1 MNPPPG
7 LDCVENCLACHLRSD
22 SFFCALPQ
30 ASLGVFNDLKS
41 TEAYHENTV
50 LFAEG
55 QAPNGVFM
63 LCQGQAKVSRVS
75 RGGKT
80 FPPRIVNPG
89 EVLGL
94 NASVT
99 GEPYELTA
107 ETTRPSQL
115 NFVKREDFLGFL
127 KEHGDA
133 CLHVAQQ
140 LSRASQAGYDIVRP
154 LSPMLVLDGFLEVL
168 PDATVAVDQSGTIA
182 QINSQTERLFGYGR
196 DELVGEP
203 LAKLVPMRFRQQH
216 DEDRVTFFR
225 NPRARPMGAV
235 SGIYALRKDGS
246 EFPADICLSTV
257 STEQGVLVLSAIRDL
272 SGQKK
277 TEEELHNAN
286 RELGRRTD
294 QQLWEYRTRLASIVD
309 SSADAIIGKDLDSSI
324 TTWNRGAE
332 LMYGYTA
339 EEAIGNT
346 VSILFPEDRSDE
358 LPMILDKIR
367 RGDKIEH
374 FESIRLTKDG
384 RRLNVSVSV
393 SPIRDMAG
401 DVIGA
406 STIAR
411 DITEQKRAEVHL
423 RQSQK
428 MESLGRLAG
437 GVAHDFNNLLMIIR
451 ANTDLIATDRP
462 GDHRLLGRLDDVVAA
477 SDRGVSLV
485 KQLLSFSRNQMLQP
499 KLLDLNCILEEVA
512 RMLPRLI
519 GEDIELFIAQ
529 DKPLE
534 RIRADESQVFQAIVN
549 LAINARDSMPQG
561 GRLSIDAET
570 IFLDEYYARQHSG
583 VLPGPYVMVAV
594 SDTGTGIP
602 EEVQAKMFDPF
613 FTTKPVGKGTGL
625 GLSVVHGVVHQSG
638 GHLSVYSEP
647 GIGSVIK
654 LYFPVAGGQPEGIKE
669 TRPSE
674 KAGTVLLAEDDESL
688 RRIISQVLA
697 SSGYTVLEAENG
709 QEALEHAKRHR
720 ENIDAVVTDIVMP
733 HMGGLELARKLEHL
747 CPQARMVYMSGYNEN
762 MEFVNECTGNGA
774 VFLPKPFPLRELVQ
788 KLSQLIRDSRA
799 A

>member
-7 LDCVENCLACHLRSD
+7 LDCVENCLGCHLRSD
-22 SFFCALPQ
+22 NFFCALPHD
-30 ASLGVFNDLKS
+30 SLNAFNNLKS
-41 TEAYHENTV
+41 TNAYRENTV

-75 RGGKT
+75 RSGAT
-80 FPPRIVNPG
+80 FLPRIVNPG

-107 ETTRPSQL
+107 ETTQPSQL

-140 LSRASQAGYDIVRP
+140 LSRDSQAGRDIVLP
-154 LSPMLVLDGFLEVL
+154 LAPMPVLDGFLEVL
-168 PDATVAVDQSGTIA
+168 PDATVAVDQSGTIV
-182 QINSQTERLFGYGR
+182 QINSQTERLFGYSR
-196 DELVGEP
+196 DELIGEP
-203 LAKLVPMRFRQQH
+203 VDRLVPTRFRQRH
-216 DEDRVTFFR
+216 DEDRKLFFQ
-225 NPRARPMGAV
+225 NPRARPMGAT

-272 SGQKK
+272 SNQKK
-277 TEEELHNAN
+277 IEEELQKAN
-286 RELGRRTD
+286 QELDRRID
-294 QQLWEYRTRLASIVD
+294 QQLWESRARLALIVD
-309 SSADAIIGKDLDSSI
+309 CSEDAIIGRDLAGVI
-324 TTWNRGAE
+324 TTWNKGAE

-339 EEAIGNT
+339 EEAIGKT
-346 VSILFPEDRSDE
+346 VSMLLPEDRSDE

-374 FESIRLTKDG
+374 FESIRLTRDG
-384 RRLNVSVSV
+384 RRLNVSISI
-393 SPIRDMAG
+393 SPIRDMSG
-401 DVIGA
+401 NVIGA

-411 DITEQKRAEVHL
+411 DITEQKRAEEHL

-428 MESLGRLAG
+428 MESQGRLAG

-462 GDHRLLGRLDDVVAA
+462 GDHRLLCRLDDVVAA

-519 GEDIELFIAQ
+519 GENVELVVAQ

-570 IFLDEYYARQHSG
+570 VFLDDYYAREHSG
-583 VLPGPYVMVAV
+583 VSPGLYVMVAV

-638 GHLSVYSEP
+638 GYLSVYSES
-647 GIGSVIK
+647 GIGTVIK
-654 LYFPVAGGQPEGIKE
+654 LYFPVAGGQSEGTKE
-669 TRPSE
+669 ARPSE
-674 KAGTVLLAEDDESL
+674 RAGTVLLAEDDESL
-688 RRIISQVLA
+688 RRIISQVLT
-697 SSGYTVLEAENG
+697 SSGYAVLEAENG
-709 QEALEHAKRHR
+709 WEALEHAKRHR

-733 HMGGLELARKLEHL
+733 HMGGLELAKKLEHL
-747 CPQARMVYMSGYNEN
+747 CPQVRMVYMSGYNEN
-762 MEFVNECTGNGA
+762 MEFVNECTRNGA

-788 KLSQLIRDSRA
+788 KLGQLIGDSRA